1 MGERLF
7 GVETEYAF
15 TALGA
20 GGTLVDSAIATSRFL
35 GIARQT
41 LPHLDDGY
49 SIGLF
54 LENGARLYVDTGRH
68 PEFSTP
74 ECTDPWDGVRYVR
87 AGDRIMERVAAEL
100 VARSRDI
107 RDVLVWRGNVDYT
120 GTQATWGCH
129 ESYLFR
135 GDRDLLCRHIMPH
148 LVSRVVYTG
157 AGGFNNL
164 SKGIEFTLSPRVAH
178 LNRGVSGE
186 STHHRGIFHTKG
198 ETLAGHDYQRLH
210 LLCGESVCS
219 ETAAWLKLGTTALI
233 VAMVDAGLSPGDA
246 VQPRS
251 PLDAIRTFA
260 RDPTCRA
267 TVPAIDGRRLDALDI
282 QHHYLDEAER
292 HVDDA
297 FMPPWAGDVCRRW
310 RAALERLEGAPASV
324 SSVLDWAIK
333 LPLFRDRAA
342 RRGLAWDSLPHWTL
356 IAMQVMAA
364 LAKVEHKG
372 KIRPEKLIGRTS
384 PIPDVIEALT
394 PTLRKHG
401 LLWDGFAPFLELRQE
416 LFEIDV
422 RFSQLGDSGIFGAL
436 DRAGVLTHHIAGVE
450 GIDDAVKRPPS
461 SCRARLRGEAIRELA
476 ARGGAATADWQ
487 WVCDQVTQRRLDLTD
502 PFATSPQWTSYAESP
517 ESKDTLDLLMRMRQ
531 RVERLWEGR

>member
-1 MGERLF
+1 MADGDIAGIDEAPARIRLEA
-7 GVETEYAF
+7 V
-15 TALGA
+15 
-20 GGTLVDSAIATSRFL
+20 
-35 GIARQT
+35 
-41 LPHLDDGY
+41 
-49 SIGLF
+49 
-54 LENGARLYVDTGRH
+54 
-68 PEFSTP
+68 
-74 ECTDPWDGVRYVR
+74 C
-87 AGDRIMERVAAEL
+87 
-100 VARSRDI
+100 
-107 RDVLVWRGNVDYT
+107 
-120 GTQATWGCH
+120 
-129 ESYLFR
+129 
-135 GDRDLLCRHIMPH
+135 
-148 LVSRVVYTG
+148 
-157 AGGFNNL
+157 
-164 SKGIEFTLSPRVAH
+164 
-178 LNRGVSGE
+178 
-186 STHHRGIFHTKG
+186 
-198 ETLAGHDYQRLH
+198 AGHNYQRLH

-233 VAMVDAGLSPGDA
+233 VAMVDAGLTPGGP

-282 QHHYLDEAER
+282 QHHYLNEAER
-292 HVDDA
+292 HVEDA

-310 RAALERLEGAPASV
+310 RATLERLEGAPASV

-333 LPLFRDRAA
+333 LPLFRDRA
-342 RRGLAWDSLPHWTL
+342 RRREIAWDSLPHWTS
-356 IAMQVMAA
+356 IATQVMAA
-364 LAKVEHKG
+364 LAKTEHKG
-372 KIRPEKLIGRTS
+372 KIRPEKLIGRGS
-384 PIPDVIEALT
+384 PIPDAIEALT

-401 LLWDGFAPFLELRQE
+401 LVWDSFGPFLELRQE